1 MAAGAWVGALLPLAL
16 VLGAALVRPDTPSIA
31 IAREVVLRFSRHGV
45 ACVGTLVITGVFN
58 SWVIVGSLTGLV
70 STDYGR
76 LLLVKIALFLAMVS
90 LAAVNRLRL
99 TPLLRQRENGT
110 ASNALSRIRTNTVL
124 EAALG
129 LLVVAVV
136 GLLGT
141 MSPASE

>member
-1 MAAGAWVGALLPLAL
+1 M
-16 VLGAALVRPDTPSIA
+16 
-31 IAREVVLRFSRHGV
+31 
-45 ACVGTLVITGVFN
+45 ITGVFN
-58 SWVIVGSLTGLV
+58 SWVIVGSLTGLTG
-70 STDYGR
+70 TDYGR
-76 LLLVKIALFLAMVS
+76 LLLVKIVLFLAMLS

-110 ASNALSRIRTNTVL
+110 ASNALSRIRTKTVL